1 MSIENEFAETP
12 RAEFAEK
19 YGLTEIECNAL
30 SEWFCWGAGYQETPA
45 ALFKVGLKSQL
56 EEWPEAASLS

>member
-19 YGLTEIECNAL
+19 YKLTTIECRAL
-30 SEWFCWGAGYQETPA
+30 SEWFCLGAGYQETPA
-45 ALFKVGLKSQL
+45 ALFKVGLRSQL